1 MSETCQWSLR
11 TPRSSRSTPSLFRS
25 SEEERNN
32 FDAFRPDVPVT
43 PPFRRP
49 KQLPSQPSTS
59 FHRTVHQ
66 SFSRLQTPKSRQ
78 TSVSVMASSV
88 RANSSSVTPC
98 LTQKSNPRRL
108 RAMFFAP
115 LEELSASALVT
126 APSEDGSETSRL
138 ALRSSR
144 TLSLTRIIKIS
155 SPRSAFLVSRACY
168 RARNGR
174 QRTALPWGFFPY
186 DVFRRKQRPMLGLP
200 HPTMLRLQAFS
211 TS

>member
-1 MSETCQWSLR
+1 MSKTCQWSLR
-11 TPRSSRSTPSLFRS
+11 TPRSSRPTPSLFRS
-25 SEEERNN
+25 SEEERKN
-32 FDAFRPDVPVT
+32 FNAFLPDVLVT

-49 KQLPSQPSTS
+49 KQLPSQPSAS

-78 TSVSVMASSV
+78 TSVSVMASFV
-88 RANSSSVTPC
+88 RANSSSVTPF

-108 RAMFFAP
+108 RAMLFAP
-115 LEELSASALVT
+115 LEELSASAPVMK
-126 APSEDGSETSRL
+126 PSEDGSETSRL
-138 ALRSSR
+138 ALSPSR
-144 TLSLTRIIKIS
+144 TLSLTRNTKINT
-155 SPRSAFLVSRACY
+155 PKSAFLMSRACC

-186 DVFRRKQRPMLGLP
+186 DVLRRKQRPLPGLP
-200 HPTMLRLQAFS
+200 HPAMLRLQAFS